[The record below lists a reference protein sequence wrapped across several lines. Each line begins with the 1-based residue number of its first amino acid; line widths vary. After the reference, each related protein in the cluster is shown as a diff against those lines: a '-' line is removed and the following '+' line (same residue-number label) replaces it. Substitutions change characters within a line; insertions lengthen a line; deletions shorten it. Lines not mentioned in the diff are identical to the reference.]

1 MSTESPSPPDLAVSR
16 HGQIAEAFE
25 TFALGMGPFI
35 DERMKGY
42 FPDEFNW
49 AETAAN
55 RMGRPAEHGA
65 TDPLFQLLVLRRF
78 WGPVFAEAFG
88 KDLRAI
94 IGQIIEARNLW
105 AHFSLP
111 DETAYLDNVLLSLE
125 RVLAPVAPE
134 RVSRLRQIRTSLK
147 NPHSQPEAFEPA
159 TAGYATGDYATE
171 GYATE
176 LQVQLGETESAFN
189 ELQGEMTTL
198 TEQLERSR
206 RAAAAKQLRIA
217 SIERQLQDVHG
228 RSTILQTYLDEE
240 RSSRSRMEWLFVGFI
255 TVMLLVMVLTYFTG

>member
-1 MSTESPSPPDLAVSR
+1 MPTDFTSSPDLAVSR
-16 HGQIAEAFE
+16 HGQLAEAFE

-35 DERMKGY
+35 DQRMSEY
-42 FPDEFNW
+42 FPDDFNW

-78 WGPVFAEAFG
+78 WGPVFAEYFG
-88 KDLRAI
+88 NDLRGI

-111 DETAYLDNVLLSLE
+111 EETAYLDKVLLSLE

-134 RVSRLRQIRTSLK
+134 RVSRLRQLRTSLR
-147 NPHSQPEAFEPA
+147 NPSQSDSQVEEPVA
-159 TAGYATGDYATE
+159 DSGAYAL
-171 GYATE
+171 E
-176 LQVQLGETESAFN
+176 LQTQLGETESAFDD
-189 ELQGEMTTL
+189 LQGEMSSL
-198 TEQLERSR
+198 TQQLEHSR

-217 SIERQLQDVHG
+217 AIEKQLHDASG
-228 RSTILQTYLDEE
+228 RSTVLQTYLDEE
-240 RSSRSRMEWLFVGFI
+240 RSSRSRMEWLFVAFI
-255 TVMLLVMVLTYFTG
+255 TIMLITMLLGYTVS